1 MEAGEAPDA
10 DLAWLRDNR
19 HLLVGDLG
27 EDESMLEALED
38 ELRRAGR
45 EATPSP
51 LHAVEPR
58 PDELRRAGRE
68 ATPSPL
74 HAVEPRPAEP
84 ASSASSSSTW
94 AGQLERLRMVDAK
107 PPPSPD
113 RRGAGEGGG
122 AEPGGGWVRATDPDS
137 GYDYFYD
144 PATGASAWAHEIR
157 PDPNDPTPRTTTA
170 PAPSPRGGVPARH
183 ATTTVVERRPR
194 EHAVD
199 DDGGSDGGY
208 DDDDSADDDDDDDD
222 DECCCC
228 CFGAPK
234 PKHPYKAIELHA
246 S

>member
-58 PDELRRAGRE
+58 P
-68 ATPSPL
+68 
-74 HAVEPRPAEP
+74 AEP

-94 AGQLERLRMVDAK
+94 AGQLERLRMVDAR
-107 PPPSPD
+107 PPPSLD
-113 RRGAGEGGG
+113 RRGAGEGSGAERG
-122 AEPGGGWVRATDPDS
+122 EAAAEPGGGWVRATDPDS

-144 PATGASAWAHEIR
+144 PATGASAWAHELR

-170 PAPSPRGGVPARH
+170 PAPSPRGGVPARRP
-183 ATTTVVERRPR
+183 TTTVVERRPR
-194 EHAVD
+194 EHAAD

>member
-107 PPPSPD
+107 PPPSLS
-113 RRGAGEGGG
+113 
-122 AEPGGGWVRATDPDS
+122 AT
-137 GYDYFYD
+137 
-144 PATGASAWAHEIR
+144 R
-157 PDPNDPTPRTTTA
+157 PTT
-170 PAPSPRGGVPARH
+170 R
-183 ATTTVVERRPR
+183 
-194 EHAVD
+194 
-199 DDGGSDGGY
+199 
-208 DDDDSADDDDDDDD
+208 
-222 DECCCC
+222 C
-228 CFGAPK
+228 
-234 PKHPYKAIELHA
+234 
-246 S
+246 

>member
-1 MEAGEAPDA
+1 MFIEPDWGSPAPRRGMEAGEAPDA

-58 PDELRRAGRE
+58 P
-68 ATPSPL
+68 
-74 HAVEPRPAEP
+74 AEP

-94 AGQLERLRMVDAK
+94 AGQLERLRMVDAQ

-113 RRGAGEGGG
+113 EGGG
-122 AEPGGGWVRATDPDS
+122 AERGGGWVRATDPES

-144 PATGASAWAHEIR
+144 PATGASAWAHELR

-194 EHAVD
+194 EHAAD

>member
-1 MEAGEAPDA
+1 MFIELDWGSPAPRRGMEAGEAPDA

-58 PDELRRAGRE
+58 P
-68 ATPSPL
+68 
-74 HAVEPRPAEP
+74 AEP
-84 ASSASSSSTW
+84 ASSASSTSTW

>member
-58 PDELRRAGRE
+58 P
-68 ATPSPL
+68 
-74 HAVEPRPAEP
+74 AEP

-113 RRGAGEGGG
+113 EGGG
-122 AEPGGGWVRATDPDS
+122 ADPGGGWVRATDPES

-144 PATGASAWAHEIR
+144 PATGASAWAHELR

-170 PAPSPRGGVPARH
+170 PAPSPRGGVPARRP
-183 ATTTVVERRPR
+183 TTTVVERRPR
-194 EHAVD
+194 EHAAD

>member
-1 MEAGEAPDA
+1 MNDAGTSR
-10 DLAWLRDNR
+10 LM
-19 HLLVGDLG
+19 V
-27 EDESMLEALED
+27 
-38 ELRRAGR
+38 
-45 EATPSP
+45 ATP
-51 LHAVEPR
+51 ET
-58 PDELRRAGRE
+58 RRVSDSTVSISALKYTAPAGTHVVPE
-68 ATPSPL
+68 TLTGVVAGSANLKYPG
-74 HAVEPRPAEP
+74 
-84 ASSASSSSTW
+84 SSAI
-94 AGQLERLRMVDAK
+94 QY
-107 PPPSPD
+107 
-113 RRGAGEGGG
+113 
-122 AEPGGGWVRATDPDS
+122 PGGGWVRATDPDS

-144 PATGASAWAHEIR
+144 PATGASAWAHELR

-170 PAPSPRGGVPARH
+170 PAPSPRGGAPARH

-194 EHAVD
+194 EHAAD